1 MVNGAQ
7 SLKEYIFLLEV
18 SVLNSNLTTVCKP
31 LHSASDRFYHSQF
44 SRSLWVGIT
53 NYYNP

>member
-1 MVNGAQ
+1 MVNEAQ